1 MTHRRPEFSVD
12 GKRAGDYMA
21 HLQHTEQHDD
31 HIDQVDI
38 GAGADPDHK
47 HEHVILDH
55 FTSLEEVREAIR
67 KQGLDTCNLIFGID
81 YTMSNKS
88 QGQKTFEGRNLHAIS
103 DSFLN
108 PYQRVICIL
117 GETLEP
123 FDEDGIIPVYGFGD
137 FKCKD
142 KAIFELKP
150 GGKCEG
156 FSDVLDVYNEVT
168 PTIKLGG
175 PTNFAPLIY
184 KAIEIVKET
193 NEYHI
198 LVIVADGQVSTEK
211 PTRTAL
217 VEASHYPLSII
228 VVGVGDGP
236 WGSMKT
242 FDDGLTE
249 RLFDNF
255 QFVDFHEVM
264 KDAENPEAA
273 FALNAL
279 MEIPEQ
285 YRYLK
290 QKGLVK

>member
-1 MTHRRPEFSVD
+1 MSDFEQFGCDSV
-12 GKRAGDYMA
+12 GGRI
-21 HLQHTEQHDD
+21 HDD
-31 HIDQVDI
+31 ADEHSSETVTPEETHNDVI
-38 GAGADPDHK
+38 GDN
-47 HEHVILDH
+47 
-55 FTSLEEVREAIR
+55 FSSLEDVRENLM
-67 KQGLDTCNLIFGID
+67 KQGLETCSLIFGID
-81 YTMSNKS
+81 YTMSNRS

-103 DSFLN
+103 DNFIN
-108 PYQRVICIL
+108 PYQKVICIL

-123 FDEDGIIPVYGFGD
+123 LDDDGIIPVYGFGD
-137 FKCKD
+137 FKTRDKD
-142 KAIFELKP
+142 TFELKQ
-150 GGKCEG
+150 GTKCEG

-211 PTRTAL
+211 PTKEAL
-217 VEASHYPLSII
+217 IEASNYSLSII

-249 RLFDNF
+249 RKFDNF
-255 QFVDFHEVM
+255 QFVNFYEVM
-264 KDAENPEAA
+264 KDADNPEAA

-285 YRYLK
+285 YSYLK
-290 QKGLVK
+290 QAGLIHK

>member
-1 MTHRRPEFSVD
+1 MAESIHSEISESSSMSVD
-12 GKRAGDYMA
+12 GRRSIDTVHDFKSHDPVDN
-21 HLQHTEQHDD
+21 HDD
-31 HIDQVDI
+31 
-38 GAGADPDHK
+38 
-47 HEHVILDH
+47 VILDE
-55 FTSLEEVREAIR
+55 FKTLEEVREAIR
-67 KQGLDTCNLIFGID
+67 KQGLETCNLIFGID

-88 QGQKTFEGRNLHAIS
+88 QGQKTFEGRNLHSIS
-103 DSFLN
+103 DTLLN

-123 FDEDGIIPVYGFGD
+123 FDEDGIIPVFGFGD

-142 KAIFELKP
+142 KSIFELRP
-150 GGKCEG
+150 EAICEG
-156 FSDVLDVYNEVT
+156 FSDVLDAYIEVT

-198 LVIVADGQVSTEK
+198 LVIVADGQVSSEN
-211 PTRTAL
+211 PTKEAL

-242 FDDGLTE
+242 FDDKLTD
-249 RLFDNF
+249 RQFDNF
-255 QFVDFHEVM
+255 QFVNFYEVT
-264 KDAENPEAA
+264 KDAVNPEAA
-273 FALNAL
+273 FALHAL

-290 QKGLVK
+290 QNGLVR